1 MKSPE
6 AWSIDDYKEMHDCVL
21 SCFKGKKMKSL
32 EISFVRT
39 IVPDEDFLS
48 AKRELY
54 ESIKTKLELD
64 QFRF

>member
-1 MKSPE
+1 
-6 AWSIDDYKEMHDCVL
+6 MHDCVL

-48 AKRELY
+48 AKCELY

>member
-21 SCFKGKKMKSL
+21 SYFKGKKMKSL